1 MLFSL
6 LASFKVQS
14 RNGFQQYWERNKDE
28 KGTDQIFHPSHGW
41 CKQKHSQIGSQNGSQ
56 LILSSASISRF
67 KYERSAFHSFVE
79 WIPLLEM
86 DECLRFFSPP
96 FFKSKVRT
104 SRHRWGSKWSISAWR
119 GSSLLSPYSWALGRQ
134 WLFSQ
139 WMLRVR
145 LNCTISR
152 KFLVQ
157 VRRRLGSKTN
167 ENCFCWATRKT
178 REQKKT
184 VLNERA
190 MISIVERNETS
201 AQEGKNYFGQLV
213 PGIRAENT
221 ESNRNERKKGT
232 QVWVVSGDFTFG
244 GQGVPCGTNSVQGTM
259 NYGEEL
265 RIINNGTPEVWCRLP
280 LENLEGKN

>member
-6 LASFKVQS
+6 LASFEVQS
-14 RNGFQQYWERNKDE
+14 HNGFQQYWERNRDE
-28 KGTDQIFHPSHGW
+28 KGADQIFHPSPSHGW
-41 CKQKHSQIGSQNGSQ
+41 CKQNHSQIGSQNGSQ

-67 KYERSAFHSFVE
+67 KYERSAFHSFLE

-134 WLFSQ
+134 WRLK
-139 WMLRVR
+139 VR

-152 KFLVQ
+152 RFLVQ

-190 MISIVERNETS
+190 MIWIVERNETS

-221 ESNRNERKKGT
+221 MRKKRNAGLSRFRRFHFRWARGP
-232 QVWVVSGDFTFG
+232 VWNEFCTRDD
-244 GQGVPCGTNSVQGTM
+244 
-259 NYGEEL
+259 EL
-265 RIINNGTPEVWCRLP
+265 RRRITHN
-280 LENLEGKN
+280 

>member
-1 MLFSL
+1 MAFNNTGNAIEMKRAQTKS
-6 LASFKVQS
+6 SIQVQVTADV
-14 RNGFQQYWERNKDE
+14 NKI
-28 KGTDQIFHPSHGW
+28 TA
-41 CKQKHSQIGSQNGSQ
+41 IGSQNGSQ

-79 WIPLLEM
+79 WIPLLEL

-134 WLFSQ
+134 WRLK
-139 WMLRVR
+139 VR

-152 KFLVQ
+152 RFLVQ

-167 ENCFCWATRKT
+167 KNYFYWATRKT

-190 MISIVERNETS
+190 MIWIVERNETS
-201 AQEGKNYFGQLV
+201 AQEGKTTLDNWFQALEQRTQKATEMREKKERRFEPFQEISLSVGKGSRVERILYKGRWITAKNY
-213 PGIRAENT
+213 A
-221 ESNRNERKKGT
+221 
-232 QVWVVSGDFTFG
+232 
-244 GQGVPCGTNSVQGTM
+244 
-259 NYGEEL
+259 
-265 RIINNGTPEVWCRLP
+265 
-280 LENLEGKN
+280 